1 MTRLLI
7 DTSVLI
13 KWFHSDGESELPQ
26 ARALRSAHVA
36 GEIDAHMLDLATYE
50 VGNVLSR
57 ALRWTGAD
65 VADQLDDLRAIL
77 GPPMVMTPACLR
89 NAATLAETHE
99 LSFYDA
105 SWAAAAGE
113 MGMPLISADR
123 RLLAAD
129 LAESATEITSRLK
142 LSLN

>member
-13 KWFHSDGESELPQ
+13 KWFHSDGESELRQ

-36 GEIDAHMLDLATYE
+36 GAIDAHVLDLATYE

-57 ALRWTGAD
+57 AVRWTGAD
-65 VADQLDDLRAIL
+65 VADQLDDLHAIL
-77 GPPMVMTPACLR
+77 GPPMVMTSAWLR
-89 NAATLAETHE
+89 TAASLAHKHA

-113 MGMPLISADR
+113 LGIPLISADR
-123 RLLAAD
+123 RLLASD
-129 LAESATEITSRLK
+129 LAESPTEVTSRLK
-142 LSLN
+142 LTLN

>member
-26 ARALRSAHVA
+26 ARALRSAHLA
-36 GEIDAHMLDLATYE
+36 GEIDAHVLDLATYE

-57 ALRWTGAD
+57 TLRWPGAD
-65 VADQLDDLRAIL
+65 VADQLDDLHAIM
-77 GPPMVMTPACLR
+77 GPPLVMTSAWLR
-89 NAATLAETHE
+89 RAASLAHTHA

-105 SWAAAAGE
+105 SWAAAADE
-113 MGMPLISADR
+113 MGIPLISADR
-123 RLLAAD
+123 RLLAAN
-129 LAESATEITSRLK
+129 LAESATEITSRLD
-142 LSLN
+142 LPTS